1 MAEKFDQISMEQIAA
16 LAASPA
22 GQQLL
27 AMIRQSGG
35 SDLNRAAAKAAA
47 GDLAGAKELLGP
59 ILEDPQIRA
68 MLGRLGDV

>member
-1 MAEKFDQISMEQIAA
+1 MAEKFDQISMEQIPA

-35 SDLNRAAAKAAA
+35 ADLQQAAAKAAA
-47 GDLAGAKELLGP
+47 GDFAGARELLGP
-59 ILEDPQIRA
+59 ILADPQIRA
-68 MLGRLGDV
+68 ILGRLGGV